1 MSARSLGILS
11 LYLAAVLIGLPASG
25 CRAERP
31 ENGNTMTEQ
40 REAMVRDTIASRG
53 VRDPAVLAAMRSVP
67 RHEFVPEDV
76 RRYAYADEPLPIGQE
91 QTISQPYIV
100 AAMTELIKVG
110 PEDTVLEVGTG
121 SGYQAAVLA
130 RIVRQV
136 YSIEIVPEL
145 GQAAAGLLPRL
156 GYTNVEVRIG
166 DGYVGWPEHAP
177 FDGIIVTAGADHVPA
192 PLVEQLKPGGRMV
205 IPVGPTLSVQSLL
218 LIEKMQDGTI
228 RTNDVMPVRFVP
240 LTGEHAGKR

>member
-1 MSARSLGILS
+1 
-11 LYLAAVLIGLPASG
+11 VKDD
-25 CRAERP
+25 
-31 ENGNTMTEQ
+31 MTEQ
-40 REAMVRDTIASRG
+40 REIMVKDTIASRG
-53 VRDPAVLAAMRSVP
+53 VRDPAVLAAMLSVP
-67 RHEFVPEDV
+67 RHEFVPDRV
-76 RRYAYADEPLPIGQE
+76 KPFAYADEPLPIGQD

-100 AAMTELIKVG
+100 AAMTELVQVG
-110 PEDTVLEVGTG
+110 PDDTVLEIGTG

-130 RIVRQV
+130 RIVKQV

-145 GQAAAGLLPRL
+145 GRTAAERLPRL

-192 PLVEQLKPGGRMV
+192 PLVEQLKAGGRMV
-205 IPVGPTLSVQSLL
+205 IPVGLTLSAQHLL

-228 RTNDVMPVRFVP
+228 RTNNVMPVRFVP
-240 LTGEHAGKR
+240 LTGAGARSAE